1 MGHDSRSSILLEYT
15 QDKIVV
21 VDADGQLVYANEAA
35 ERILGFSPESLE
47 GTDVFQFIHPEDRDR
62 TRKTFER
69 VIATDER
76 ETATERYRFRTVG
89 GSWVWLESRFSNVTD
104 EALGGYVVSSRD
116 VTEQVESDRERDE
129 MSRRLGELTR
139 TIGDVLWMFSGD
151 WSELLF
157 VNPAFE
163 EIYGLSS
170 RRLEEDPRE
179 FLSAVHP
186 DDVPMVEEGM
196 DRLSAGEPV
205 HMEYRVDE
213 RRDYGTW
220 VWVSAEPIV
229 EAGDVVRIVGFA
241 RDITDR
247 RRRERQLAV
256 MDNLLRHN
264 IRNSV
269 SVIIGNAELVA
280 RDADETTAERVEL
293 IRRTGEELV
302 ESADK
307 QRDIIELLTDRPEPR
322 TVDVVEYG
330 SAAVESARARH
341 PDASIES
348 DMPETAP
355 AFTLKELRL
364 AISELTENAVSHADG
379 PGDVTV
385 TVRKRDEFVH
395 IEVADSAPPIP
406 ETEVNVLIGDHE
418 MTDVYHT
425 TGIGLWLVYW
435 VTDFSDGFVTFERQD
450 GGNVVSLVLPRAQ
463 GNSDAQQ

>member
-1 MGHDSRSSILLEYT
+1 MGRDSRSSILLEYT
-15 QDKIVV
+15 QDKVV
-21 VDADGQLVYANEAA
+21 IVDADGQLVYANEAA

-62 TRKTFER
+62 TRETFRR
-69 VIATDER
+69 VIATDDPEM
-76 ETATERYRFRTVG
+76 ATEQYRFQTTD

-116 VTEQVESDRERDE
+116 VTDQVASDRERDE
-129 MSRRLGELTR
+129 MAQRLDELTR

-151 WSELLF
+151 WEEMLF

-163 EIYGLSS
+163 EIYGMDAD
-170 RRLEEDPRE
+170 RLDEDPTE

-186 DDVPMVEEGM
+186 DDVSLVEEGIG
-196 DRLSAGEPV
+196 RLADGEPV
-205 HMEYRVDE
+205 DMEYRVNE
-213 RRDYGTW
+213 SRDYGTW

-229 EAGDVVRIVGFA
+229 EAGAVTRIVGFA

-269 SVIIGNAELVA
+269 SVIVGNAELVA
-280 RDADETTAERVEL
+280 RGADETTADRVEI

-307 QRDIIELLTDRPEPR
+307 QREIIELLTEHPKPR
-322 TVDVVEYG
+322 TVDVVTVATG
-330 SAAVESARARH
+330 AVESARIRH
-341 PDASIES
+341 PDASIETEV
-348 DMPETAP
+348 PETAP
-355 AFTLKELRL
+355 AVTLKEIRL
-364 AISELTENAVSHADG
+364 AVSELVDNAVRHADG
-379 PGDVTV
+379 PADVL
-385 TVRKRDEFVH
+385 VRISESDDRVRVEVH
-395 IEVADSAPPIP
+395 DSGPEIP
-406 ETEVNVLIGDHE
+406 DTEVGVLTGDHE

-435 VTDFSDGFVTFERQD
+435 ITDFSDGFVTFERRD
-450 GGNVVSLVLPRAQ
+450 DGNVVGLALTRAD
-463 GNSDAQQ
+463 GE